1 MLTQPALLDLL
12 QRLIDIGIA
21 LGTQRHLPTLLES
34 ILTEARR
41 FTRAQ
46 AGTLFLREGD
56 RLTFAVCHN
65 DVLAARDGAA
75 ELEAKVRDQWVV
87 VDGSSLA
94 GYAALHNEIIN
105 VGDAYAASGDGR
117 YPFNR
122 LYDADLAYRTRSVL
136 VTPMQ
141 DPGGEVVGV
150 LQLINALDGAG
161 EIVAFHRGWEPLVR
175 SLASQAAVAIQNVRL
190 QELSFKD
197 PLTGI
202 YNRRYFSLR
211 LDEELRRQTRSGRAL
226 SLILV
231 DVDDFKTLN
240 DTKGHRA
247 GDEALMEL
255 ATMLSA
261 QPARGLSIT
270 SRYGGD
276 EFAVL
281 IPDTGKAAAVQCA
294 RRLRDAIGGHHFAH
308 GRFTIS
314 AGVASLPE
322 DATSGEE
329 LVIAA
334 DQALLKAKRAGGG
347 CVATF

>member
-1 MLTQPALLDLL
+1 
-12 QRLIDIGIA
+12 
-21 LGTQRHLPTLLES
+21 
-34 ILTEARR
+34 
-41 FTRAQ
+41 
-46 AGTLFLREGD
+46 
-56 RLTFAVCHN
+56 
-65 DVLAARDGAA
+65 
-75 ELEAKVRDQWVV
+75 
-87 VDGSSLA
+87 
-94 GYAALHNEIIN
+94 
-105 VGDAYAASGDGR
+105 
-117 YPFNR
+117 
-122 LYDADLAYRTRSVL
+122 
-136 VTPMQ
+136 MQ

-150 LQLINALDGAG
+150 LQLINALDDAG

-211 LDEELRRQTRSGRAL
+211 LDEELRRQMRSGRGL

-247 GDEALMEL
+247 GDEALLEL

-261 QPARGLSIT
+261 QPARSLSIT

-281 IPDTGKAAAVQCA
+281 IRTRARPPPCSAPAACVMPSAATTLRKAASRSAPGSPACPRTRPVA
-294 RRLRDAIGGHHFAH
+294 RSSSSPLTR
-308 GRFTIS
+308 
-314 AGVASLPE
+314 P
-322 DATSGEE
+322 
-329 LVIAA
+329 
-334 DQALLKAKRAGGG
+334 
-347 CVATF
+347 C